1 MVSEKDFQSTKQ
13 SGNDQRNS
21 SGTENLTENISP
33 TLREKY
39 P

>member
-13 SGNDQRNS
+13 LENDQRNS
-21 SGTENLTENISP
+21 SGTENLTENLCP